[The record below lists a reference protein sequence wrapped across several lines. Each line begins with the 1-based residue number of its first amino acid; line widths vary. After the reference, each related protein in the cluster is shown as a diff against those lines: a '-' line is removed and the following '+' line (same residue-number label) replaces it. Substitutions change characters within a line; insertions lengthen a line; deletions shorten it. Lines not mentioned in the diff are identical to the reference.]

1 MASSHGFGSIPRHL
15 ALFRHAFAAAPAE
28 TALTPRRRITRRV
41 ILQKARRQGIAPPPT
56 ACRQTISGSISLP
69 SPGCF
74 SPFPHG
80 TVRYRLVCVVSL
92 GRWSPQLPTGYFV
105 PGRTQEHQH
114 ARLFYPYPAITVY
127 GGVFQAPSGH
137 STHERALP
145 AGNASK
151 SYNPNVARAAA
162 LAPERF
168 GQAPVRSPLLR
179 G

>member
-1 MASSHGFGSIPRHL
+1 MVSSHGFGSILRHL
-15 ALFRHAFAAAPAE
+15 ALFRHAFATAPAE

-41 ILQKARRQGIAPPPT
+41 ILQKARRQGLTPPPT

-80 TVRYRLVCVVSL
+80 TVRYRLVGVSSL

-114 ARLFYPYPAITVY
+114 TRVNFPYPAITVY
-127 GGVFQAPSGH
+127 GGVFQTPSG
-137 STHERALP
+137 RAS
-145 AGNASK
+145 A
-151 SYNPNVARAAA
+151 
-162 LAPERF
+162 
-168 GQAPVRSPLLR
+168 
-179 G
+179 